1 MYTIEGQSVF
11 GGIAIGPV
19 YLFTRKK
26 QTITLVRVEDIKAE
40 ITRFEAAREKAQAQL
55 YDLHEKA
62 QQRVGEENAEI
73 FNIHAM
79 MLDDADYCGSVTHI
93 IRTQNANAEYAVGV
107 TADNFANLFSGMDDP
122 YMRERAA
129 DVRDVSERLVRV
141 LTGAQSGEGMQTASV
156 IVADD
161 LAPSETVQLDREKV
175 LAFVT
180 ARGSK
185 NSHTA
190 ILARTMNIPAIIGAG
205 SQVLSLLSGQQIIVD
220 GFEGKVYV
228 EPDEKTYA
236 KLKARL
242 QAETEKQ
249 NLLKTLKGL
258 ENKTLD
264 GRTVKLYANI
274 GNAGDAA
281 QALQNDAGGIGLLRS
296 EFLYIG
302 RKEAPDEQ
310 TQFNAYRTIAQSMA
324 GRPVI
329 IRTLDIGADKKAEY
343 LDLEAEENPAL
354 GYRAVRICLN
364 RTDLFKTQLRAIYR
378 ASAFGSIAVMV
389 PMIVSVDEVL
399 RVKDI
404 IAEVKAELTA
414 DRIAFAE
421 NVAFGIMIETPAA
434 AIISDAL
441 AKHVDFFSIGTND
454 LTQYVLAADRQN
466 AMLEPFIDTHHPA
479 LLRLIQTVTEN
490 AHKNGVWVG
499 ICGELGAD
507 ADLTEFFLAIGIDEL
522 SVSPPM
528 ILPLRQKIRGTK
540 ITDVD
545 RIIKEKIKL

>member
-1 MYTIEGQSVF
+1 MQIFEGQSVF

-19 YLFTRKK
+19 YMFTRKTQNVALK
-26 QTITLVRVEDIKAE
+26 RIENTEAE
-40 ITRFEAAREKAQAQL
+40 LARFEEARQRTEKQL
-55 YDLHEKA
+55 KHLYETALK
-62 QQRVGEENAEI
+62 RVGAENAEI

-79 MLDDADYCGSVTHI
+79 MLEDADYCGSVTHI
-93 IRTQNANAEYAVGV
+93 IRTQKTNAEYAVSI
-107 TADNFANLFSGMDDP
+107 TADNFANLFSGMEDA

-129 DVRDVSERLVRV
+129 DVRDVSERLIRV
-141 LTGAQSGEGMQTASV
+141 LSGENTGTALQTPCV

-190 ILARTMNIPAIIGAG
+190 ILARTMNIPALIGVGA
-205 SQVLSLLSGQQIIVD
+205 QVLSLTSGQQVVVD
-220 GFEGKVYV
+220 GFEGKIYV
-228 EPDEKTYA
+228 EPDEET
-236 KLKARL
+236 LLEMRMRME
-242 QAETEKQ
+242 AEQEKQ
-249 NLLKTLKGL
+249 NLLKTLKGM
-258 ENKTLD
+258 ENETID
-264 GRTVKLYANI
+264 GRKIKLYANI

-324 GRPVI
+324 GKPVI
-329 IRTLDIGADKKAEY
+329 IRTLDIGADKKADY
-343 LDLEAEENPAL
+343 LGLDAEENPAL
-354 GYRAVRICLN
+354 GYRAVRICLD
-364 RTDLFKTQLRAIYR
+364 RPALVKTQLRAIYR
-378 ASAFGSIAVMV
+378 ASAFGSVAVMI
-389 PMIVSVDEVL
+389 PMIISEEEVL
-399 RVKDI
+399 RVKEI
-404 IAEVKAELTA
+404 IEEVKAELKA
-414 DRIAFAE
+414 DCIDYAE

-434 AIISDAL
+434 AILSDVL

-466 AMLEPFIDTHHPA
+466 PHVESFVDIHHPA
-479 LLRLIQTVTEN
+479 LLRLIKTVTEN

-507 ADLTEFFLAIGIDEL
+507 LDLTEFFLSIGIDEL
-522 SVSPPM
+522 SVSPSM
-528 ILPLRQKIRGTK
+528 ILPLRQKIRDTEIK
-540 ITDVD
+540 DAES
-545 RIIKEKIKL
+545 IIKRLY

>member
-1 MYTIEGQSVF
+1 MYSLDGQSVF

-19 YLFTRKK
+19 HLFEKKEQTVTLTR
-26 QTITLVRVEDIKAE
+26 IEDVKAE
-40 ITRFEAAREKAQAQL
+40 LARFEEARKAAQAQL
-55 YDLHEKA
+55 YALHETA

-79 MLDDADYCGSVTHI
+79 MLDDADYISSVTHI
-93 IRTQNANAEYAVGV
+93 IRTQNANAEYAALV
-107 TADNFANLFSGMDDP
+107 TGDNFAKLFSGMDDA

-129 DVRDVSERLVRV
+129 DVRDVSERLIRV
-141 LTGAQSGEGMQTASV
+141 LTGENSSDGLNVPSV
-156 IVADD
+156 IIARD

-180 ARGSK
+180 AKGSK

-190 ILARTMNIPAIIGAG
+190 ILARTMNIPALIGVG
-205 SQVLSLLSGQQIIVD
+205 EQVLSVSKGSTVIVD
-220 GFEGKVYV
+220 GFEGKIYID
-228 EPDEKTYA
+228 PDAKTLSRMRTRKQADNEKR
-236 KLKARL
+236 K
-242 QAETEKQ
+242 
-249 NLLKTLKGL
+249 LLKTLKGL
-258 ENKTLD
+258 ENETLD
-264 GRTVKLYANI
+264 GRKIKLYANI
-274 GNAGDAA
+274 GNAGDVA

-310 TQFNAYRTIAQSMA
+310 TQFNTYRTIAQSMA

-343 LDLEAEENPAL
+343 LGLEAEENPAL
-354 GYRAVRICLN
+354 GYRAVRICLD
-364 RTDLFKTQLRAIYR
+364 RPALFKTQLRAIYR
-378 ASAFGSIAVMV
+378 ASAFGSIALMV
-389 PMIVSVDEVL
+389 PMIISEEEVL
-399 RVKDI
+399 RVKKI

-414 DRIAFAE
+414 DRIAFAD

-434 AIISDAL
+434 AIISDRL

-466 AMLEPFIDTHHPA
+466 PVLEPFIDTHHPA
-479 LLRLIQTVTEN
+479 ILRLIQTVTEN
-490 AHKNGVWVG
+490 AHKNGAWVG
-499 ICGELGAD
+499 ICGELAAD
-507 ADLTEFFLAIGIDEL
+507 LDLTEFFLAIGIDEL

-528 ILPLRQKIRGTK
+528 ILPLRQKIRSTRLENVQSG
-540 ITDVD
+540 DS
-545 RIIKEKIKL
+545 

>member
-1 MYTIEGQSVF
+1 MQIFEGQSVF

-19 YLFTRKK
+19 YMFTRKTQNVALK
-26 QTITLVRVEDIKAE
+26 RIENTEAE
-40 ITRFEAAREKAQAQL
+40 LARFEEARQRTEKQL
-55 YDLHEKA
+55 KHLYETALK
-62 QQRVGEENAEI
+62 RVGAENAEI

-79 MLDDADYCGSVTHI
+79 MLEDADYCGSVTHI
-93 IRTQNANAEYAVGV
+93 IRTQKTNAEYAVSI
-107 TADNFANLFSGMDDP
+107 TADNFANLFSGMEDA

-129 DVRDVSERLVRV
+129 DVRDVSERLIRV
-141 LTGAQSGEGMQTASV
+141 LSGENTGTALQTPCV

-190 ILARTMNIPAIIGAG
+190 ILARTMNIPALIGVGA
-205 SQVLSLLSGQQIIVD
+205 QVLSLTSGQQVVVD
-220 GFEGKVYV
+220 GFEGKIYV
-228 EPDEKTYA
+228 EPDEET
-236 KLKARL
+236 LLEMRMRME
-242 QAETEKQ
+242 AEQEKQ
-249 NLLKTLKGL
+249 NLLKTLKGM
-258 ENKTLD
+258 ENETID
-264 GRTVKLYANI
+264 GRKIKLYANI

-324 GRPVI
+324 GKPVI
-329 IRTLDIGADKKAEY
+329 IRTLDIGADKKADY
-343 LDLEAEENPAL
+343 LGLDAEENPAL
-354 GYRAVRICLN
+354 GYRAVRICLD
-364 RTDLFKTQLRAIYR
+364 RPALFKTQLRAIYR
-378 ASAFGSIAVMV
+378 ASAFGSVAVMI
-389 PMIVSVDEVL
+389 PMIISEEEVL
-399 RVKDI
+399 RVKEI
-404 IAEVKAELTA
+404 IEEVKAELKA
-414 DRIAFAE
+414 DCIDYAE

-434 AIISDAL
+434 AILSDVL

-466 AMLEPFIDTHHPA
+466 PHVESFVDIHHPA
-479 LLRLIQTVTEN
+479 LLRLIKTVTEN

-507 ADLTEFFLAIGIDEL
+507 LDLTEFFLSIGIDEL
-522 SVSPPM
+522 SVSPSM
-528 ILPLRQKIRGTK
+528 ILPLRQKIRDTEIK
-540 ITDVD
+540 DAES
-545 RIIKEKIKL
+545 IIKRLY

>member
-1 MYTIEGQSVF
+1 MQTLKGQSVF
-11 GGIAIGPV
+11 GGIAIGKV
-19 YLFTRKK
+19 HLFSRKV
-26 QTITLVRVEDIKAE
+26 QTIALTRIENTKAE
-40 ITRFEAAREKAQAQL
+40 LERFEQARMCARAELVSL
-55 YDLHEKA
+55 YETA

-93 IRTQNANAEYAVGV
+93 IRTQQANAEYAVSV
-107 TADNFANLFSGMDDP
+107 TADNFAKLFSDMDDA
-122 YMRERAA
+122 YMRARAA
-129 DVRDVSERLVRV
+129 DVRDVSERLVGV
-141 LTGAQSGEGMQTASV
+141 LTGAQTENVLSEPSV

-190 ILARTMNIPAIIGAG
+190 ILARTMNIPAIIGVGESVLALEQG
-205 SQVLSLLSGQQIIVD
+205 AQVIVD
-220 GFEGKVYV
+220 GFDAVVYTDA
-228 EPDEKTYA
+228 DEKTYA
-236 KLKARL
+236 KYRARA

-258 ENKTLD
+258 ENETAD
-264 GRTVKLYANI
+264 GRRIDLFANI
-274 GNAGDAA
+274 ADAGDAA
-281 QALQNDAGGIGLLRS
+281 LALQNDAGGIGLLRS

-310 TQFNAYRTIAQSMA
+310 TQFQAYRTIAQSMA
-324 GRPVI
+324 GKKVI

-343 LDLEAEENPAL
+343 LGLDTEENPAL
-354 GYRAVRICLN
+354 GYRAVRICLD
-364 RTDLFKTQLRAIYR
+364 RPALFKTQLRAIYR

-389 PMIVSVDEVL
+389 PMIISEEEIL
-399 RVKDI
+399 RVKEI
-404 IAEVKAELTA
+404 IEEVKTELMA
-414 DRIAFAE
+414 DRIAYDE
-421 NVAFGIMIETPAA
+421 NVPFGIMIETPAA
-434 AIISDAL
+434 AILSDVL

-466 AMLEPFIDTHHPA
+466 PRIEPMIDTHHPA
-479 LLRLIQTVTEN
+479 ILRLISTVAEN
-490 AHKNGVWVG
+490 AHKNGIWVG
-499 ICGELGAD
+499 ICGELAAD
-507 ADLTEFFLAIGIDEL
+507 LELTEFFLSIGIDEL

-528 ILPLRQKIRGTK
+528 ILPLRKKIRSIGK
-540 ITDVD
+540 
-545 RIIKEKIKL
+545 

>member
-1 MYTIEGQSVF
+1 MYSMDGQSVF

-19 YLFTRKK
+19 YQFEKKEPTVTLTR
-26 QTITLVRVEDIKAE
+26 IGDVEAE
-40 ITRFEAAREKAQAQL
+40 LKRFEDARKAAQAQL
-55 YDLHEKA
+55 YALHETA

-79 MLDDADYCGSVTHI
+79 MLDDADYLSSVTHI
-93 IRTQNANAEYAVGV
+93 IRTQKANAEYAVGI
-107 TADNFANLFSGMDDP
+107 TGDNFAKLFSGMEDA

-141 LTGAQSGEGMQTASV
+141 LTGEGSSDGLIEPSV
-156 IVADD
+156 IVAKD

-180 ARGSK
+180 AKGSK

-190 ILARTMNIPAIIGAG
+190 ILARTMNIPALIGVG
-205 SQVLSLLSGQQIIVD
+205 EQVLSLAEGSTVIVD
-220 GFEGKVYV
+220 GFEGRLYAD
-228 EPDEKTYA
+228 PDAKTLSRMRA
-236 KLKARL
+236 QM
-242 QAETEKQ
+242 QAEAEKRK
-249 NLLKTLKGL
+249 LLKTLKGL

-264 GRTVKLYANI
+264 GRTIKLYANI

-310 TQFNAYRTIAQSMA
+310 TQFHTYRTIAQSMA

-329 IRTLDIGADKKAEY
+329 IRTLDIGADKKADY
-343 LDLEAEENPAL
+343 LGLEAEENPAL
-354 GYRAVRICLN
+354 GYRAVRICLD
-364 RTDLFKTQLRAIYR
+364 RPALFKTQLRAIYR
-378 ASAFGSIAVMV
+378 ASAFGSVAVMV
-389 PMIVSVDEVL
+389 PMIISEEEVL
-399 RVKDI
+399 RVKEMI
-404 IAEVKAELTA
+404 EEVKSELKADCIAYAEK
-414 DRIAFAE
+414 
-421 NVAFGIMIETPAA
+421 VAFGIMIETPAA
-434 AIISDAL
+434 AIISDRL

-466 AMLEPFIDTHHPA
+466 PVLEPFVDTHHPA

-490 AHKNGVWVG
+490 AHKNGAWVG
-499 ICGELGAD
+499 ICGELAAD
-507 ADLTEFFLAIGIDEL
+507 LELTEFFLSIGIDEL

-528 ILPLRQKIRGTK
+528 ILPLRQKIRSTRLQNVQAG
-540 ITDVD
+540 DS
-545 RIIKEKIKL
+545 